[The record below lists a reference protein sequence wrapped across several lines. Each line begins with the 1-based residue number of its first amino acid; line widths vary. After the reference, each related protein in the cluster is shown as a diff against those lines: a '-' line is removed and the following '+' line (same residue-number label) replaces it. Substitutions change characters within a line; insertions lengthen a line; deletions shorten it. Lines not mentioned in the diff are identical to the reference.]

1 MKELV
6 KNRKDLSMISEKPSD
21 KTPGRKPAPH
31 AEAAAAYREAGVDLE
46 RGYEV
51 VRRIKEDLEST
62 KRPGA
67 LDSLGRFGGLFD
79 LSFLGLK
86 EPVLVSGTDG
96 VGSKLLLAMAMNQHD
111 TIGIDAVAMC
121 VNDVLVQGAEPL
133 FFLDYI
139 ALAKADPKLV
149 AEIVS
154 GVARGCRETNCALI
168 GGETAEM
175 SDLYAE
181 GHYDLAGF
189 CCGVVE
195 KAKLISGENV
205 QSGDLILG
213 LPSSGCH
220 SNGFSLL
227 RKIYFK
233 DHAYR
238 CESRFPELEK
248 SLGETLLSPTRLYVK
263 PVLALLKALEGK
275 IHGMAHITG
284 GGFFE
289 NVPRM
294 SPQCFRYVF
303 DKKSWI
309 QPPIFALTRKI
320 GGLSETEMFNIFN
333 MGIGYMIALPAE
345 QAETAIAILKSA
357 GQAAAVIGHIEE
369 GEGVILE

>member
-1 MKELV
+1 MSKE
-6 KNRKDLSMISEKPSD
+6 KTSD

-79 LSFLGLK
+79 LSLLGFR

-227 RKIYFK
+227 RKIFFK

-263 PVLALLKALEGK
+263 PVLALLKGLESK

-294 SPQCFRYVF
+294 SPQSFRYVF

-309 QPPIFALTRKI
+309 QPPIFALTQKI

-345 QAETAIAILKSA
+345 QAETAIALLKSA